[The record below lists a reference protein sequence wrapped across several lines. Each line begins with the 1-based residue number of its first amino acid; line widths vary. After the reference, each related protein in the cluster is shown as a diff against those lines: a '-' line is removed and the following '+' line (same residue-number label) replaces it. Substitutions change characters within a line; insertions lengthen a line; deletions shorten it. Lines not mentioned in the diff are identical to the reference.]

1 MGWGTWSWWEERGQ
15 WNELVEASP
24 LVQLHLPL
32 SALAPSIRSLSR
44 QGTYWLS
51 GGLLLSG
58 PGIPALG
65 AGWVNPEPPLP
76 HRMRR
81 NN

>member
-15 WNELVEASP
+15 WNELVEAGP

-44 QGTYWLS
+44 QG
-51 GGLLLSG
+51 
-58 PGIPALG
+58 A
-65 AGWVNPEPPLP
+65 
-76 HRMRR
+76 R
-81 NN
+81 